1 MRNLFILFLLAVLLI
16 TVTASADIA
25 DDWQYATDGSEAIL
39 LRYIGTDPEVTIPDS
54 IDGIPVVRLGGYLFL
69 DSETVDVFLPD
80 TDITIDPETFTGFR
94 GIVWIRG
101 GHEAFDVVTA
111 LIDRETGEVIY
122 MSEYE
127 DAIRE
132 YVVIDDY

>member
-1 MRNLFILFLLAVLLI
+1 MRKLFILFLFAALMI
-16 TVTASADIA
+16 TVTASADIL

-39 LRYIGTDPEVTIPDS
+39 LRYIGTAPEVTIPDS

-80 TDITIDPETFTGFR
+80 TDIVIDPETFTGFR

-101 GHEAFDVVTA
+101 GHDTYTVVTA
-111 LIDRETGEVIY
+111 LIDRETGDLVYATQEGGIRQFVEI
-122 MSEYE
+122 E
-127 DAIRE
+127 D
-132 YVVIDDY
+132 Y